1 MGLRVQTSL
10 SLYIFTVLG
19 MFLLVVPWSP
29 IWERATLVFIPTI
42 LGGWT
47 RSDWVRGV
55 ISGLGALNLLAAAR
69 DAELLWKL
77 LTTPNQEE
85 GS

>member
-1 MGLRVQTSL
+1 MGLRIQISL
-10 SLYIFTVLG
+10 SLYIFMVLG
-19 MFLLVVPWSP
+19 MFLLAVPWSP
-29 IWERATLVFIPTI
+29 VWERATLVFIPTI
-42 LGGWT
+42 LGGWV

-55 ISGLGALNLLAAAR
+55 VSGLGALNLLAAAR

-77 LTTPNQEE
+77 LKSPTQEG